1 MKTNRKK
8 IILFGAGRD
17 GKAAFISFG
26 SENILCF
33 CDNNSA
39 LWGKELF
46 GKKVIAP
53 GELKNYEK
61 DGIIVLSAE
70 DRICDEMKRQLL
82 EELRIDRFLYCKA
95 LRKYLQ
101 THGTIE
107 DFLENESTDAEIY
120 RLMYLSAEE
129 RIGKLREQVGFFRTY
144 ADIRNVQPAAGELRK
159 LQMTLLEAAVRF
171 EREVT
176 GLGLTLMLEG
186 GNLIGA
192 IRNGGFVLWDDD
204 IDFMMPREDY
214 EKMIA
219 YYTQKNRACVS
230 EALLYDHKRV
240 FEEAEQ
246 LLRKENDFIICRNGF
261 YIKVF
266 VPIDG
271 GDYLTLDVF
280 PLDFYKE
287 SVEFHEVVSF
297 IKDTAERAD
306 QVKTVR
312 EMVDFYEDLRKTS
325 ALVSDTP
332 TSQLHYG
339 LECSRFILKP
349 GRVFHQYGEMFP
361 PSRIQFEGHAFFAP
375 NQPESYC
382 RDQYGDIWQWPA
394 DAGMKTHGE

>member
-192 IRNGGFVLWDDD
+192 IRNGGFVPWDDD

-339 LECSRFILKP
+339 LECSQFILKP